1 MKAFSAVLLFAVAF
15 LIADHAFG
23 EKTEVWQEAKL
34 LSFGMEHWVSTG
46 STQTNGAVDA
56 TGNYHATTS
65 TSQWGHNTYQIV
77 LDDGKMQYFAE
88 RTLSFRWQH
97 DPHFTENSMVKFT
110 LNGDK
115 LTVVDDTGK
124 EFKMKLTKRRL
135 KE

>member
-1 MKAFSAVLLFAVAF
+1 MKKCHLRIMIKIFAALFFAVAF

-56 TGNYHATTS
+56 TGKYHATT
-65 TSQWGHNTYQIV
+65 TASQWGHNSYQIV

-97 DPHFTENSMVKFT
+97 DPHFTENM
-110 LNGDK
+110 
-115 LTVVDDTGK
+115 
-124 EFKMKLTKRRL
+124 M
-135 KE
+135 